1 MAVDII
7 KLAPESFRTIYLR
20 KEDRIIL
27 RTEQGRK
34 IIIKR
39 IIPEEWVE
47 WKVYDQ
53 ESLLNENKK
62 EIFLIDR
69 TYLPLITTEF
79 ARKIRNNNNV

>member
-1 MAVDII
+1 MAVDIV

-20 KEDRIIL
+20 KEDRVIL

-39 IIPEEWVE
+39 IIPDEWKP

-53 ESLLNENKK
+53 ELQENDNKK

-69 TYLPLITTEF
+69 AFLPIIETEF
-79 ARKIRNNNNV
+79 SRKISNN

>member
-1 MAVDII
+1 MAVDIV

-39 IIPEEWVE
+39 IIPEEWKP
-47 WKVYDQ
+47 WRIYD
-53 ESLLNENKK
+53 EELARNNNKK
-62 EIFLIDR
+62 EIFLIDNA
-69 TYLPLITTEF
+69 YLPQIADSF
-79 ARKIRNNNNV
+79 KRKTRSK

>member
-7 KLAPESFRTIYLR
+7 KLAPESFQTIYLR
-20 KEDRIIL
+20 KEDRVIL

-39 IIPEEWVE
+39 IIPNEWRA

-53 ESLLNENKK
+53 ELYDNENKR
-62 EIFLIDR
+62 EIFLVDKGV
-69 TYLPLITTEF
+69 LPLITSEF
-79 ARKIRNNNNV
+79 SRKIRR

>member
-1 MAVDII
+1 MAVDIV

-20 KEDRIIL
+20 KENRVIL

-39 IIPEEWVE
+39 IIPDEWKP

-53 ESLLNENKK
+53 ELAENDAKK
-62 EIFLIDR
+62 EVYLIDR
-69 TYLPLITTEF
+69 AYLPIIENEF
-79 ARKIRNNNNV
+79 KKKIRTS

>member
-7 KLAPESFRTIYLR
+7 KLAPESFQTIYLR
-20 KEDRIIL
+20 KEDRVIL

-39 IIPEEWVE
+39 IIPSEWKE

-53 ESLLNENKK
+53 ELYDNENKK

-69 TYLPLITTEF
+69 TFLPIIESDFT
-79 ARKIRNNNNV
+79 RKIRQG

>member
-1 MAVDII
+1 MAVDIV
-7 KLAPESFRTIYLR
+7 KLAPESFQTIYLR

-39 IIPEEWVE
+39 IIPEEWRE

-53 ESLLNENKK
+53 ELAENENKK
-62 EIFLIDR
+62 EIFLIDKS
-69 TYLPLITTEF
+69 YLPLITKEF
-79 ARKIRNNNNV
+79 ARKIKDR

>member
-1 MAVDII
+1 MAVDIV

-39 IIPEEWVE
+39 IIPDE
-47 WKVYDQ
+47 WKPLKLYDQ
-53 ESLLNENKK
+53 ELADNNNKK
-62 EIFLIDR
+62 EIFLIDAQF
-69 TYLPLITTEF
+69 LPQITDNFIKKT
-79 ARKIRNNNNV
+79 RS

>member
-7 KLAPESFRTIYLR
+7 KLAPESFQTIYLR
-20 KEDRIIL
+20 KEDRVIL

-39 IIPEEWVE
+39 IIPSEWRA

-53 ESLLNENKK
+53 EIYNNENKK

-69 TYLPLITTEF
+69 SYLPIIETEF
-79 ARKIRNNNNV
+79 SRKIRTA

>member
-1 MAVDII
+1 MAVDIV

-39 IIPEEWVE
+39 IIPDE
-47 WKVYDQ
+47 WKPWKLYDQ
-53 ESLLNENKK
+53 ELADNNNKK
-62 EIFLIDR
+62 EIFLIDAQF
-69 TYLPLITTEF
+69 LPQISDNFIKKT
-79 ARKIRNNNNV
+79 RI

>member
-1 MAVDII
+1 MAVDIV
-7 KLAPESFRTIYLR
+7 KLAPESFQTIYLR

-39 IIPEEWVE
+39 IIPSEWRP

-53 ESLLNENKK
+53 ELAENENKK

-69 TYLPLITTEF
+69 GYLPIISNEF
-79 ARKIRNNNNV
+79 ARKIRNS

>member
-7 KLAPESFRTIYLR
+7 KLAPESFQTIYLR

-39 IIPEEWVE
+39 IIPAEWKE
-47 WKVYDQ
+47 WKVHDQ
-53 ESLLNENKK
+53 ELADNENKK
-62 EIFLIDR
+62 EIFLVDR
-69 TYLPLITTEF
+69 GYLPIITNEF
-79 ARKIRNNNNV
+79 ARKIKT

>member
-7 KLAPESFRTIYLR
+7 KLAPESFQTIYLR
-20 KEDRIIL
+20 KEDRIVL

-39 IIPEEWVE
+39 IIPSEWKE

-53 ESLLNENKK
+53 EVAMNENKK
-62 EIFLIDR
+62 EIFLVDR
-69 TYLPLITTEF
+69 AVLPIITTEF
-79 ARKIRNNNNV
+79 TRKIKT

>member
-7 KLAPESFRTIYLR
+7 KLAPESFQTIYLR
-20 KEDRIIL
+20 KEDRVIL

-39 IIPEEWVE
+39 IIPSEWKE
-47 WKVYDQ
+47 WKVFDQ
-53 ESLLNENKK
+53 ELYDNENKK

-69 TYLPLITTEF
+69 AYLPIIESDF
-79 ARKIRNNNNV
+79 SRKIRQG

>member
-1 MAVDII
+1 MAVDIV
-7 KLAPESFRTIYLR
+7 KLAPESFQTIYLR

-39 IIPEEWVE
+39 IIPSEWRP

-53 ESLLNENKK
+53 ELAENENKK
-62 EIFLIDR
+62 EIFLIDSG
-69 TYLPLITTEF
+69 YLPLITKEF
-79 ARKIRNNNNV
+79 SRKIRNS